1 MGVGHVPPDPVRAEG
16 SGADV
21 QGRQRGRAALDR
33 DLGPAASSGRD
44 LSSQARG
51 RFGENEAARWYVRHG
66 YRVLARNWRC
76 SFGELD
82 LVLAGDGCIV
92 FCEVKA
98 RASAEFGGPEGA
110 VHWAKQRRLRRL
122 AAAWLAS
129 ERPAGLLE
137 VRFDVAAVVGAKVH
151 VIQHA
156 F

>member
-1 MGVGHVPPDPVRAEG
+1 MR
-16 SGADV
+16 
-21 QGRQRGRAALDR
+21 
-33 DLGPAASSGRD
+33 
-44 LSSQARG
+44 
-51 RFGENEAARWYVRHG
+51 NG
-66 YRVLARNWRC
+66 YRVLSRNWRC

-82 LVLAGDGCIV
+82 LVLARPVDERTTVIV

-122 AAAWLAS
+122 AAAWLAV
-129 ERPAGLLE
+129 ERPDGWCE

-151 VIQHA
+151 VLQHA

>member
-1 MGVGHVPPDPVRAEG
+1 MR
-16 SGADV
+16 
-21 QGRQRGRAALDR
+21 R
-33 DLGPAASSGRD
+33 
-44 LSSQARG
+44 
-51 RFGENEAARWYVRHG
+51 G

-76 SFGELD
+76 AFGELD

-98 RASAEFGGPEGA
+98 RASAQFGGPEGA

-129 ERPAGLLE
+129 ERPEGLLD

-151 VIQHA
+151 VIEHA